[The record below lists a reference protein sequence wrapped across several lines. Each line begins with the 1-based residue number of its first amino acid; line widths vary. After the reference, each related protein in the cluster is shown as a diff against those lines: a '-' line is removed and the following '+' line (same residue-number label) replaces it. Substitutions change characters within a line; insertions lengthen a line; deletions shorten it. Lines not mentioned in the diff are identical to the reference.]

1 MAARSKAAITTEARK
16 VVQPFHVSIESA
28 SDNPGDL
35 VAIPGSTAPLSV
47 IIILLL
53 LCLEVLLNIR
63 QGETA

>member
-1 MAARSKAAITTEARK
+1 MAARTKVAITTEARAL
-16 VVQPFHVSIESA
+16 VQANRVEIKSLE
-28 SDNPGDL
+28 NPGD
-35 VAIPGSTAPLSV
+35 VNVPGASTPLMI